1 MVNDEAW
8 FPDGSKISF
17 HFLKENAE
25 EEIFLRDIMATK
37 DWDEDVERLG
47 NDIIVLQ

>member
-17 HFLKENAE
+17 NLLKENAE
-25 EEIFLRDIMATK
+25 EEIVLRNNMAVQ
-37 DWDEDVERLG
+37 DWDEDVERCG
-47 NDIIVLQ
+47 NDII